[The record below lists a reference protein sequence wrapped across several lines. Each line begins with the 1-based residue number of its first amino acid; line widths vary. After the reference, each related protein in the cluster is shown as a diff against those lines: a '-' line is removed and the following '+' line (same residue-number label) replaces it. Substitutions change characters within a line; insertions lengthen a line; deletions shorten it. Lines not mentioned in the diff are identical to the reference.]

1 LKKLETWLE
10 QVMDI
15 VATIKRVIRMF
26 GSTPRVR
33 WRIGPNFGRSVV
45 TDMAPKRLEVKTE
58 ESGSS
63 DIVAVMGR
71 WKWWFRKWQDCW
83 YL

>member
-1 LKKLETWLE
+1 
-10 QVMDI
+10 MDI

-45 TDMAPKRLEVKTE
+45 TDMALKRLEVKTE

-63 DIVAVMGR
+63 DIVCGDGAMEVVV
-71 WKWWFRKWQDCW
+71 QEVA
-83 YL
+83 

>member
-1 LKKLETWLE
+1 
-10 QVMDI
+10 
-15 VATIKRVIRMF
+15 MF

-45 TDMAPKRLEVKTE
+45 TDMALKRLEVKTE

-63 DIVAVMGR
+63 DIVCGDGAMEVVV
-71 WKWWFRKWQDCW
+71 QEVA
-83 YL
+83 